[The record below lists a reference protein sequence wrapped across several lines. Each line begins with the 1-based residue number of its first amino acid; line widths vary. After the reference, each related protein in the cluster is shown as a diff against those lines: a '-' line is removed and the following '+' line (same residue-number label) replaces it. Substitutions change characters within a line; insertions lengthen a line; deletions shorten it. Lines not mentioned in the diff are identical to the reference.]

1 DAMAK
6 ARSAFVCNDCG
17 AEHAKWQGQCAACQ
31 AWNTLS
37 RVSLGAV
44 PAASGGAPGRLRQA
58 GYSGQLSRVQTLGQI
73 DLAAQPR
80 CSASIGELDRVLG
93 GGLVPGS
100 VCLIGGN
107 PGAGKSTLLLQVMCL
122 LAG

>member
-1 DAMAK
+1 
-6 ARSAFVCNDCG
+6 
-17 AEHAKWQGQCAACQ
+17 
-31 AWNTLS
+31 
-37 RVSLGAV
+37 
-44 PAASGGAPGRLRQA
+44 
-58 GYSGQLSRVQTLGQI
+58 QI

-80 CSASIGELDRVLG
+80 FSTSIGELDRVLG

-122 LAG
+122 LAGQMEALYVTGEESLQQVGLRAGRLKLPVERLKVLAETNVEEITAAAAEHQPRVMVIDSIQVMFHP